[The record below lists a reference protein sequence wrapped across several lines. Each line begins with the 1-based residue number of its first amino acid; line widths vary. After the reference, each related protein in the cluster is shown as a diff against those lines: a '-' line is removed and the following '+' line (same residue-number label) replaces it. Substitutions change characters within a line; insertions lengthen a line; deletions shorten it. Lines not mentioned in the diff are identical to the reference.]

1 MAKDWREN
9 EDRVHSEKY
18 DPGHVVHRLLGRWR
32 DLSAHYQRPESLF
45 WALPQDNKL
54 KRDSLH
60 RHYLPGSSTHHRV
73 SCPAYLRMDY
83 GMLHVHTHD
92 S

>member
-60 RHYLPGSSTHHRV
+60 RQ
-73 SCPAYLRMDY
+73 C
-83 GMLHVHTHD
+83 
-92 S
+92 

>member
-45 WALPQDNKL
+45 WALPQAGEL
-54 KRDSLH
+54 VLGPPAGQQAQTRLPASSLF
-60 RHYLPGSSTHHRV
+60 TWF
-73 SCPAYLRMDY
+73 
-83 GMLHVHTHD
+83 
-92 S
+92 